1 MATSFSNK
9 QLAQAYTRSKWLQGY
24 IAGKLAWDPVFKT
37 AWKIIINRGK
47 PVLDIGCGLGLL
59 GISMRAAGIP
69 FPYRGADPSIWK
81 INKALETMRYY
92 GFEEVAFEVNDAL
105 NTPIP
110 PGATVFLVDV
120 LHYLKP
126 AEQRKMLER
135 LADAADA
142 GSLVLIRTAFKGVG
156 LRYALTLL
164 QEFWT
169 RISGWIRGGAINFP
183 VRRELLG
190 YFKNRGLKVMVTPLW
205 GNTPFASELIVIEP
219 VETSEP

>member
-9 QLAQAYTRSKWLQGY
+9 QIAQAYTRSKWLQGY

-37 AWKIIINRGK
+37 AWKIIINRGR

-81 INKALETMRYY
+81 INKALETMRYF

-110 PGATVFLVDV
+110 AGATVFLVDV

-126 AEQRKMLER
+126 ADQRKMLER

-156 LRYALTLL
+156 LRYALTLM

-183 VRRELLG
+183 IRRELLG
-190 YFKNRGLKVMVTPLW
+190 IFQKRGLKAAVTPLW

-219 VETSEP
+219 VETSAP